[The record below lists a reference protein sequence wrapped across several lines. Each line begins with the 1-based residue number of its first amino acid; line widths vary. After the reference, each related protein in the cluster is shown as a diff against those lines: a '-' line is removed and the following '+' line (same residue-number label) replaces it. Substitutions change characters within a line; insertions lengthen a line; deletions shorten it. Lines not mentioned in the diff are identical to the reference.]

1 MKKTIVIAV
10 AGVLALSSSIVIAGP
25 MHGPDSEIKQMLRS
39 LDLTREQKQD
49 IRKLIQEHRQDVAL
63 TRTGEPGR
71 NGMWQQ
77 QTSFDEDTFRANLAA
92 RTTTIRTQRFERAEL
107 RHTIYQLLTSEQ
119 RNALEQQ
126 DIERHQKRSA
136 KREKHD
142 ENRLPRAFGRL
153 SLTDDQKETLISLQT
168 GYSDASANNR
178 ALMKAFRTKEKALI
192 RSDKFSEETW
202 NALADEYQQDMTDA
216 MVAHAEHKASML
228 SVLDDNQRQ
237 ALFAMRDERK
247 DRHDRGK
254 PHRR

>member
-10 AGVLALSSSIVIAGP
+10 AGVLALSSSIVVAGP
-25 MHGPDSEIKQMLRS
+25 MHGPDSEFKHILRS

-49 IRKLIQEHRQDVAL
+49 IRKLIQEHREDVAL
-63 TRTGEPGR
+63 TRTGEPGPG
-71 NGMWQQ
+71 GMWQQ
-77 QTSFDEDTFRANLAA
+77 QTSFDEDTFRADLAA
-92 RTTTIRTQRFERAEL
+92 RAATLRAQRFERAEL

-126 DIERHQKRSA
+126 DIERHQKRAA

-142 ENRLPRAFGRL
+142 ESRLPRAFGRL

-168 GYSDASANNR
+168 GFSDKSVKGR
-178 ALMKAFRTKEKALI
+178 AVMKAFRTKEKALI

-216 MVAHAEHKASML
+216 MVGHAEHKARML
-228 SVLDDNQRQ
+228 SVLDDSQRQ
-237 ALFAMRDERK
+237 TLFAMRNERR
-247 DRHDRGK
+247 DRHDHGK
-254 PHRR
+254 PHHR